1 MVLLNIIALLFSGA
15 FITNFLPHFIHGI
28 SGKTFTT
35 PFAKPRGI
43 GPSSPTLNVVW
54 GLFNLMMGIL
64 LAQLGHLKSG
74 DSLDWIS
81 FFTGFTAMALF
92 LSKRLEK
99 QHAYKKDEQ
108 VQ

>member
-1 MVLLNIIALLFSGA
+1 
-15 FITNFLPHFIHGI
+15 
-28 SGKTFTT
+28 
-35 PFAKPRGI
+35 
-43 GPSSPTLNVVW
+43 
-54 GLFNLMMGIL
+54 MGIL